1 MIAFKRAF
9 RTSSKSSNFRAVENR
24 RIGILMCLFLVTGML
39 FMAACQDQRGLPG
52 AALDWSKPPS
62 APLDVMQASIQG
74 DSLVVQVAYSGG
86 CAEHAFELVTAG
98 PQLRSLPP
106 KQPLMIA
113 HETNGD
119 ACRSRIEEILAF
131 DLRPHRMSPTGLTVI
146 LFNDSTL
153 MYRYE

>member
-1 MIAFKRAF
+1 
-9 RTSSKSSNFRAVENR
+9 
-24 RIGILMCLFLVTGML
+24 
-39 FMAACQDQRGLPG
+39 
-52 AALDWSKPPS
+52 
-62 APLDVMQASIQG
+62 MQASIQG

-86 CAEHAFELVTAG
+86 CAEHAFELVAAG
-98 PQLRSLPP
+98 PQVRSLPP

-119 ACRSRIEEILAF
+119 ACRSCIEEILAF

>member
-39 FMAACQDQRGLPG
+39 FMAACQDQRGLPA

-86 CAEHAFELVTAG
+86 CAEHAFELVAAG
-98 PQLRSLPP
+98 PQVRSLPP

>member
-9 RTSSKSSNFRAVENR
+9 RTSSKSSNFRAVKNR

-39 FMAACQDQRGLPG
+39 FMAACQDQRGLPS

-62 APLDVMQASIQG
+62 APLDVMQATIQG

-86 CAEHAFELVTAG
+86 CAEHVFELVAAG

>member
-1 MIAFKRAF
+1 
-9 RTSSKSSNFRAVENR
+9 
-24 RIGILMCLFLVTGML
+24 MCLFLVTGML

-86 CAEHAFELVTAG
+86 CAEHAFELVAAG
-98 PQLRSLPP
+98 PQVRSLPP

-113 HETNGD
+113 HDANGD
-119 ACRSRIEEILAF
+119 ACRARIEETLAF
-131 DLRPHRMSPTGLTVI
+131 DLHPHRMSPTGLTVI

>member
-1 MIAFKRAF
+1 
-9 RTSSKSSNFRAVENR
+9 
-24 RIGILMCLFLVTGML
+24 MCLFLVTGML

-86 CAEHAFELVTAG
+86 CAEHAFELVAAG
-98 PQLRSLPP
+98 PQVRSLPP

-119 ACRSRIEEILAF
+119 ACRSCIEEILAF

>member
-62 APLDVMQASIQG
+62 APLDVMQATIQG

-86 CAEHAFELVTAG
+86 CAEHAFELVAAG

-113 HETNGD
+113 HEANGD